1 MEKFYFGP
9 DLIAYRMRGI
19 QEALER
25 SHATKEDLYEEDE
38 DGPNLLYSNSWDTIT
53 RRNTWRA
60 LRSAFGLSHM
70 IRSALPDELKDGTI
84 GPDFEVR

>member
-1 MEKFYFGP
+1 MEQFYLGP
-9 DLIAYRMRGI
+9 DYRKVRLRGI
-19 QEALER
+19 QEALEL
-25 SHATKEDLYEEDE
+25 SHRTGEDLYEDDE
-38 DGPNLLYSNSWDTIT
+38 DGPNLLYSNRWDVIT

-70 IRSALPDELKDGTI
+70 KRDALPDELTFGTI